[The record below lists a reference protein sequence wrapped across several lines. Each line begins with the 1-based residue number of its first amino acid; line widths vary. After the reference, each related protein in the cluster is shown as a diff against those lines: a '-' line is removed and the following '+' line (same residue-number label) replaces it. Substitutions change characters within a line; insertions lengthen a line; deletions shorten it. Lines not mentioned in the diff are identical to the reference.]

1 MKDFYTPETTDLD
14 LLPTEEKNEE
24 YSAPS
29 KDETF
34 AYLQKIAKTPLLE
47 AHQEKSHFEK
57 YQEGIQNFNAAFK
70 RIPTW
75 IIKSLNIPAKN
86 RNVTELKLKPVQ
98 NDHGQ
103 IIEQITKHVQS
114 IEDIFYK
121 LEQKQKKLDN
131 VKSKILMGNLH
142 LLKKYVNHKDSS
154 TSEYAELIQAGYL
167 GIIKA
172 IESWMPM
179 HGQKFSTYARGLI
192 RTNIEAIQKDTN
204 GNVTP
209 SNDQDKEPTS
219 KSLEF
224 TAINDHK
231 PISPD
236 EESNL
241 LDTFSLTQYEIAQL
255 LNKLPTEFLQ
265 DITYNND
272 DTDADA
278 DVELRV
284 STLNPLLE
292 TFRNELEHLKSML
305 LKLKEA
311 DKLAHGTKMKIVE
324 ANLRLVASI
333 AKQHHFSKT
342 TLTFLDLMQEGS
354 IGLMKAVEKFDH
366 TLRYRFSTYATWWV
380 MQSIKRALD
389 QQGQIIRV
397 PCYIGETR
405 RMIKQVQAH
414 LTIKL
419 GREPT
424 TKEIAQEV
432 KLTEKKVDE
441 ILQATKDPISLDAP
455 INDAAPEVPIRDI
468 IPDNSQI
475 TPETE
480 LVNYSKIEVLEEVL
494 NRTLNP
500 RETHVIVLR
509 YGLID
514 GIEYTLADIGTKLEI
529 SRERVRQIEVEALN
543 KLRRNEPKELLIEL
557 FQKD

>member
-1 MKDFYTPETTDLD
+1 MKDFYPNDSVDYEQF
-14 LLPTEEKNEE
+14 PPEEKKDE
-24 YSAPS
+24 YTTPV

-34 AYLQKIAKTPLLE
+34 AYLQTIAKTPLLE
-47 AHQEKSHFEK
+47 ATQEKALFEE
-57 YQEGIQNFNAAFK
+57 YQEGIQLFNTSFK
-70 RIPTW
+70 KLPHWVIDTLEIPT
-75 IIKSLNIPAKN
+75 KN
-86 RNVTELKLKPVQ
+86 RRTPEQKYKPAQ
-98 NDHGQ
+98 TDHGL
-103 IIEQITKHVQS
+103 IIDHISKNVQS
-114 IEDIFYK
+114 IEDILQK
-121 LEQKQKKLDN
+121 LERKRKKIEN
-131 VKSKILMGNLH
+131 VKSKLLLGNLH
-142 LLKKYVNHKDSS
+142 LLKKYVNVSDSTTAVS
-154 TSEYAELIQAGYL
+154 PEIMQAGYL
-167 GIIKA
+167 GLIKA
-172 IESWMPM
+172 IENWIPTS
-179 HGQKFSTYARGLI
+179 GQKFRVQARGSI
-192 RTNIEAIQKDTN
+192 RASISAVHNHPKDLVLPNIEQGHDLINNA
-204 GNVTP
+204 TP
-209 SNDQDKEPTS
+209 
-219 KSLEF
+219 L
-224 TAINDHK
+224 
-231 PISPD
+231 D
-236 EESNL
+236 EEVETRL
-241 LDTFSLTQYEIAQL
+241 LESFSLTQYEIAQL
-255 LNKLPTEFLQ
+255 LDKLPTELIE
-265 DITYNND
+265 DITFSV
-272 DTDADA
+272 
-278 DVELRV
+278 VEQSLEMQWNI

-292 TFRNELEHLKSML
+292 TLQNELKHLKTL
-305 LKLKEA
+305 LEKLREA
-311 DKLAHGTKMKIVE
+311 DVLAHGTKRKIVE

-405 RMIKQVQAH
+405 RLIKQVQSN

-424 TKEIAQEV
+424 IKEIAQEV

-455 INDAAPEVPIRDI
+455 INETAPEVPIRDI
-468 IPDNSQI
+468 IPDNSQT

-514 GIEYTLADIGTKLEI
+514 GTEYTLADIGTKLEI

-557 FQKD
+557 FQKY

>member
-1 MKDFYTPETTDLD
+1 MKDFYPNDSVDYEQF
-14 LLPTEEKNEE
+14 PPEEKKDE
-24 YSAPS
+24 YTTPV

-34 AYLQKIAKTPLLE
+34 AYLQTIAKTPLLE
-47 AHQEKSHFEK
+47 ATQEKALFEE
-57 YQEGIQNFNAAFK
+57 YQEGIQLFNTSFK
-70 RIPTW
+70 KLPHWVIDTLEIPT
-75 IIKSLNIPAKN
+75 KN
-86 RNVTELKLKPVQ
+86 RRTPEQKYKPAQ
-98 NDHGQ
+98 TDHGL
-103 IIEQITKHVQS
+103 IIDHISKNVQS
-114 IEDIFYK
+114 IEDILQK
-121 LEQKQKKLDN
+121 LERKRKKIEN
-131 VKSKILMGNLH
+131 VKSKLLLGNLH
-142 LLKKYVNHKDSS
+142 LLKKYVNVSDSTTAVS
-154 TSEYAELIQAGYL
+154 PDMMQAGYL
-167 GIIKA
+167 GLIKA
-172 IESWMPM
+172 IENWIPTS
-179 HGQKFSTYARGLI
+179 GQKFRVQARGSI
-192 RTNIEAIQKDTN
+192 RASISAVHNHPKDLVLPNIEQGHDLINNA
-204 GNVTP
+204 TP
-209 SNDQDKEPTS
+209 
-219 KSLEF
+219 L
-224 TAINDHK
+224 
-231 PISPD
+231 D
-236 EESNL
+236 EEVETRL
-241 LDTFSLTQYEIAQL
+241 LESFSLTQYEIAQL
-255 LNKLPTEFLQ
+255 LDKLPTELIE
-265 DITYNND
+265 DITFSV
-272 DTDADA
+272 
-278 DVELRV
+278 VEQSLEMQWNI

-292 TFRNELEHLKSML
+292 TLQNELKHLKTLME
-305 LKLKEA
+305 KLREA
-311 DKLAHGTKMKIVE
+311 DVLAHGTKRKIVE

-405 RMIKQVQAH
+405 RLIKQVQSN

-424 TKEIAQEV
+424 IKEIAQEV

-455 INDAAPEVPIRDI
+455 INETAPEVPIRDI
-468 IPDNSQI
+468 IPDNSQT

-514 GIEYTLADIGTKLEI
+514 GTEYTLADIGTKLEI

-557 FQKD
+557 FQKY

>member
-1 MKDFYTPETTDLD
+1 MKDFYSTESTDLD
-14 LLPTEEKNEE
+14 LFPTEEKKEE

-47 AHQEKSHFEK
+47 AHQEKAHFER
-57 YQEGIQNFNAAFK
+57 YQEGIQNFNTSFK
-70 RIPTW
+70 RLPNW
-75 IIKSLNIPAKN
+75 IIKSLEIPAKN
-86 RNVTELKLKPVQ
+86 RNVTELKLKPAQ
-98 NDHGQ
+98 KDHGL
-103 IIEQITKHVQS
+103 IIKQITTHVQS
-114 IEDIFYK
+114 IEDIFSK
-121 LEQKQKKLDN
+121 LERKLKKLDK

-142 LLKKYVNHKDSS
+142 LLKKYVNDKEPS
-154 TSEYAELIQAGYL
+154 TPGYAESIQAGSL

-179 HGQKFSTYARGLI
+179 HGQKFRTFARGII
-192 RTNIEAIQKDTN
+192 RANIETIQKHTNENTTLISEQGSNTTSQTFEDTTI
-204 GNVTP
+204 V
-209 SNDQDKEPTS
+209 D
-219 KSLEF
+219 
-224 TAINDHK
+224 AK
-231 PISPD
+231 PISV
-236 EESNL
+236 EEEAAL
-241 LDTFSLTQYEIAQL
+241 LETFSLTQYEVAQL
-255 LNKLPTEFLQ
+255 LNKLPPEFLQ

-272 DTDADA
+272 TTSE
-278 DVELRV
+278 VEFRV

-292 TFRNELEHLKSML
+292 TFRTELEHLNILL

-405 RMIKQVQAH
+405 RLIKQVQSN

-455 INDAAPEVPIRDI
+455 INDATPEVPIRDI

-514 GIEYTLADIGTKLEI
+514 GTEYTLADIGTKLEI

>member
-1 MKDFYTPETTDLD
+1 MKDFFTNDSVDYDLYPPD
-14 LLPTEEKNEE
+14 EKKEE
-24 YSAPS
+24 YSSPV

-34 AYLQKIAKTPLLE
+34 AYLQTIAKTPLLD
-47 AHQEKSHFEK
+47 ASQEKALFEE
-57 YQEGIQNFNAAFK
+57 YQDGIQKFNASFK
-70 RIPTW
+70 RLPHWVLNTLEIP
-75 IIKSLNIPAKN
+75 IKN
-86 RNVTELKLKPVQ
+86 RRTPEKRLKPVQ
-98 NDHGQ
+98 TDHGTIIDQ
-103 IIEQITKHVQS
+103 IAKYVQS
-114 IEDIFYK
+114 IEDLLQMLERKRKK
-121 LEQKQKKLDN
+121 LEN
-131 VKSKILMGNLH
+131 VKTKLLMGNLH
-142 LLKKYVNHKDSS
+142 LLKKYLNKPDSANVVS
-154 TSEYAELIQAGYL
+154 PEIIQAGYL
-167 GIIKA
+167 GIINA
-172 IESWMPM
+172 IETWIPTS
-179 HGQKFSTYARGLI
+179 GQKFRVYARGAI
-192 RTNIEAIQKDTN
+192 RTSISAARNQNELNRLPIVEQKYDSVIN
-204 GNVTP
+204 ATP
-209 SNDQDKEPTS
+209 
-219 KSLEF
+219 L
-224 TAINDHK
+224 
-231 PISPD
+231 D
-236 EESNL
+236 EEEETRL
-241 LDTFSLTQYEIAQL
+241 LETFALTQYEIAQL
-255 LNKLPTEFLQ
+255 LDKLPTEFLEE
-265 DITYNND
+265 ITYSK
-272 DTDADA
+272 
-278 DVELRV
+278 VEQSPEVQWNV

-292 TFRNELEHLKSML
+292 TLQSDLVNLKTL
-305 LKLKEA
+305 LVKLREA
-311 DKLAHGTKMKIVE
+311 DELAHDTKRKIVE

-333 AKQHHFSKT
+333 AKQHHFNKT

-405 RMIKQVQAH
+405 RLIKQVQSN
-414 LTIKL
+414 LTVKL

-424 TKEIAQEV
+424 IKEIAKEV

-455 INDAAPEVPIRDI
+455 INDTSPEVPIRDM

-514 GIEYTLADIGTKLEI
+514 GTEYTLADIGTKLEI

-557 FQKD
+557 FQKY

>member
-1 MKDFYTPETTDLD
+1 MKDFYTAESTDLD
-14 LLPTEEKNEE
+14 LIPADEKKDE

-34 AYLQKIAKTPLLE
+34 AYLQTIAKTPLLE
-47 AHQEKSHFEK
+47 AHQEKAHFEK
-57 YQEGIQNFNAAFK
+57 YQEGIQNFNTSFK
-70 RIPTW
+70 RLPHW
-75 IIKSLNIPAKN
+75 IIKSLDIPAKN

-98 NDHGQ
+98 TDHGLIIKQ
-103 IIEQITKHVQS
+103 IASHVQS
-114 IEDIFYK
+114 IEDIFSK
-121 LEQKQKKLDN
+121 LERKRKKLDN
-131 VKSKILMGNLH
+131 LKSKILMGNLH
-142 LLKKYVNHKDSS
+142 LLRKYVNNKDIS
-154 TSEYAELIQAGYL
+154 TSEFAEIIQAGYL

-179 HGQKFSTYARGLI
+179 REQKFRTFARGII
-192 RTNIEAIQKDTN
+192 RANIDAIQKHSSKNGTLIAEQDTR
-204 GNVTP
+204 
-209 SNDQDKEPTS
+209 PTS
-219 KSLEF
+219 QTLEYS
-224 TAINDHK
+224 TIVEAI
-231 PISPD
+231 PLSV
-236 EESNL
+236 EEETTL
-241 LDTFSLTQYEIAQL
+241 LETFSMTQYEIAQL
-255 LNKLPTEFLQ
+255 LNKLPLEFLQ
-265 DITYNND
+265 EITYNND
-272 DTDADA
+272 ESSTE
-278 DVELRV
+278 VELRV

-292 TFRNELEHLKSML
+292 TFRTDLAHLKTL
-305 LKLKEA
+305 LSKLTEA

-405 RMIKQVQAH
+405 RLIKQVQSH

-455 INDAAPEVPIRDI
+455 ISDASPEVPIRDI

-514 GIEYTLADIGTKLEI
+514 GTEYTLADIGTKLEI

-543 KLRRNEPKELLIEL
+543 KLRRNEPKELLMEL